1 MGRDVGLAG
10 IGSDPR
16 GCAPVPERDTR
27 LAAAGPDPVEEQLRP
42 RPREKLHMLI
52 VHATLVVQPDKRD
65 EFVAAF
71 AGLAET
77 TNQEDGVL
85 SYTLYESA
93 ATPSSFMVVEEYKD
107 EDAFNAHMTSEHFQ
121 A

>member
-1 MGRDVGLAG
+1 
-10 IGSDPR
+10 
-16 GCAPVPERDTR
+16 
-27 LAAAGPDPVEEQLRP
+27 
-42 RPREKLHMLI
+42 MLI

-121 A
+121 AALPLLSGVLAAPPKIVKHEAQEGVEVPVG